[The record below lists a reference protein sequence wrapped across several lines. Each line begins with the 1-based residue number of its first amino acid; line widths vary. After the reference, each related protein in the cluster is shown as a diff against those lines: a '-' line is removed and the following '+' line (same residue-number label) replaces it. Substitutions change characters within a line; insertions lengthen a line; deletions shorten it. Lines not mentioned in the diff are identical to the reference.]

1 MSQFRVTFF
10 KRVIGDAGMEVDA
23 PQRVFEFSA
32 PDRYA
37 AAQMGEELFR
47 RERHLEDWS
56 THADRIAVEL
66 IENGGLAT
74 AQ

>member
-1 MSQFRVTFF
+1 MSQYRVTFF
-10 KRVIGDAGMEVDA
+10 KRVIGDDGMEVDA

-32 PDRYA
+32 PDRSA
-37 AAQMGEELFR
+37 AARMGEELFR
-47 RERHLEDWS
+47 RERHLKDWS